1 MLRKLLIRFI
11 QILFIFSLSFVASA
25 QQLVT
30 GEVQVRDYHFDL
42 TDEEIEYRLY
52 VPTSYRADTASPLI
66 VLLHGLG
73 GTPRIIEYDGILE
86 EAEQRGYIV
95 VAPYGY
101 NKRGWYGVFGP
112 GKSFFNDGP
121 EGPTPEN
128 IGLLSET
135 DVINVFE
142 IVNEEFNIDSK
153 RTYLMGHSMGGGG
166 TMYLGGKYSQ
176 YWAALGLLAPALFGK
191 TDQLEAIKHIP
202 IFIAQGDADELLSVE
217 LARRWVARMEELE
230 MAHAYV
236 EIAGG
241 DHNEAIAR
249 NAPLISQIFD
259 FFDKYSQ

>member
-1 MLRKLLIRFI
+1 MLRKLLTQSI
-11 QILFIFSLSFVASA
+11 QIFSIFSLSFAASG

-30 GEVQVRDYHFDL
+30 GEVQVRDHHFDL

-52 VPTSYRADTASPLI
+52 VPTSYRVDTVSPLI
-66 VLLHGLG
+66 VLLHGMG
-73 GTPRIIEYDGILE
+73 GSPRVIEYDGIIE
-86 EAEQRGYIV
+86 EAEQRGYII

-101 NKRGWYGVFGP
+101 NERGWYGVFGP

-121 EGPTPEN
+121 EGPAPDN

-142 IVNEEFNIDSK
+142 IIREEFNIDPR

-176 YWAALGLLAPALFGK
+176 YWAALGLMAPALFGK

-202 IFIAQGDADELLSVE
+202 IFIAQGDADEVVSVE
-217 LARRWVARMEELE
+217 LARRWVARMGELE
-230 MAHAYV
+230 MVHSYV
-236 EIAGG
+236 EIPGG
-241 DHNEAIAR
+241 DHNEAISE
-249 NAPLISQIFD
+249 NAPLISEIFD